1 MFLNQLSNHEKEAF
15 ISLSVHAAKAN
26 GIFEEEEK
34 SLIEEYCR
42 EMAIEESDLENIMT
56 MEEVEAVFSKSENH
70 IKKIVLLEVF
80 GLVYSDG
87 QYDSEE
93 KGFIGDFVQEIG
105 LGAEEAEKLQ
115 KLIIKYLE
123 VLKEISVAV
132 E

>member
-1 MFLNQLSNHEKEAF
+1 MFLNQLSDHEKEVF
-15 ISLSVHAAKAN
+15 ISLSIHAAKAN
-26 GIFEEEEK
+26 GIFEEEER

-42 EMAIEESDLENIMT
+42 EMAIVEPDLKNTMT

-70 IKKIVLLEVF
+70 IKKIVLLEIF

-93 KGFIGDFVQEIG
+93 KGFISDFVQEIG

-123 VLKEISVAV
+123 ILKEISMAV

>member
-15 ISLSVHAAKAN
+15 ISLSIHAAKAN
-26 GIFEEEEK
+26 GIFEEEERI
-34 SLIEEYCR
+34 LIEEYCR
-42 EMAIEESDLENIMT
+42 EMAIEKPDLKSTMT
-56 MEEVEAVFSKSENH
+56 LEEVEVVFSKSEHH
-70 IKKIVLLEVF
+70 IKKIVLLEIF

-93 KGFIGDFVQEIG
+93 KGFINDFVQEIG
-105 LGAEEAEKLQ
+105 LGTEEAEKLQ

>member
-1 MFLNQLSNHEKEAF
+1 MFLNQLSDHEKEAF
-15 ISLSVHAAKAN
+15 ISLSVHVAKAN

-42 EMAIEESDLENIMT
+42 EMAIEEPDLENTMT

-93 KGFIGDFVQEIG
+93 KGFISDFVQEIG

-123 VLKEISVAV
+123 VLKEISMAV